1 MKMIWKNCFMKIKFY
16 TMKKSLII
24 VALILFAISSV
35 FAQKMNRQKIKL
47 LKTAFIS
54 EAIDLKP
61 NEAEKFWPIYNL
73 YMEQLQE
80 S

>member
-1 MKMIWKNCFMKIKFY
+1 MKIKFY

-54 EAIDLKP
+54 EAIYLKP

-80 S
+80 SKFKIE